1 MTGYSRI
8 LEQRQR
14 NDSYIGSNDLMNKLI
29 INSSLHII
37 INTYKNA
44 FIVSEYYIDI
54 YLIQNEVKLN
64 NPNLISKVAYL

>member
-1 MTGYSRI
+1 
-8 LEQRQR
+8 
-14 NDSYIGSNDLMNKLI
+14 MNKLI